1 MALTYEDI
9 IARAEQIRTNELPE
23 SNTADLVGQLLKD
36 TMAYFHGR
44 EAEAGTKDDE
54 QDRTLAE
61 LSVLCDTLSATISE
75 LSGRMDTSS
84 GYLEGLRG
92 ELDTLK
98 VEVSSLK
105 VSTYNLWS
113 NLIGIRGK
121 IDEMSAAL
129 EDKQEK
135 LVSGVSLKTVNG
147 ESLLGSG
154 DVSAGGGAT
163 VPAYA
168 AFDFATLR
176 EKIGSGRTQGDLDA
190 FGLTDEVWTGI
201 RAGETMV
208 IRDDQRERTYIVT
221 GSSDYYISF
230 AYGMGEAYEGWE
242 IRSSGDSFTI
252 TVGYTQGGGGT
263 GGAVTI
269 E

>member
-44 EAEAGTKDDE
+44 EAGTKDDE

-98 VEVSSLK
+98 VDVSSLK
-105 VSTYNLWS
+105 VSTDRLWS